1 MSVTTQDNGKPFPAE
16 PLITIMLRNKLKQI
30 SQLAKIILFFILF
43 SVNIYLSC
51 IYLRSIPESEYISG
65 MFLGIFILQLF
76 VSFLFIITDL
86 WLHNNAIRMIAVI
99 ILATTSLFSFGYIY
113 CTNSKPIA
121 SDIFILMQGCA
132 FIYLL
137 LAIVISHL
145 IKKSVINKES

>member
-1 MSVTTQDNGKPFPAE
+1 MTAFPAI
-16 PLITIMLRNKLKQI
+16 PLITFMLRNKLKQI
-30 SQLAKIILFFILF
+30 GQLAKIILFFILF

-86 WLHNNAIRMIAVI
+86 WLHNNAIRMIAI
-99 ILATTSLFSFGYIY
+99 ITLATTSLFSFGYIY

-145 IKKSVINKES
+145 IKKALLTRKVNT